1 MWIVFTCF
9 GVWIIVLQNFG
20 LGGSRSVRVESGRIE
35 AEMNN
40 AVDVNLY
47 SINGYRNCF
56 YKYGYESK
64 YCRIPISD

>member
-1 MWIVFTCF
+1 MDCIYLFWSLDYCTP
-9 GVWIIVLQNFG
+9 NFG